1 MGVVKIAVT
10 FMKKLEQEPESYDE
24 KFTVLTKGVNIK
36 VKNWILERLGN
47 SNSILE
53 VGCGTGAL
61 AAKIALKG
69 NDILAIDKNV
79 QMINNAMKNYPSE
92 KDVKLIYQI
101 GTIRELP
108 ADEIS
113 KDFIVSTFMLSELG
127 PFEQQIFLRSAWKI
141 LKPGGKLIIGAEF
154 VPSGFW
160 KIIFKIKRWWYKKKL
175 RIQRIPSTSLVKW
188 FFSYIQPIGFKISA
202 EKIWKHG
209 SIRALELEKVEVLD
223 RDGAGYYRPSQRRF
237 KGLRSQMQIY
247 KCIFTGQVDHIPIE
261 PGIYQSGNPD
271 EKSPI
276 IVTANYIYTYI
287 EVMRALKGIDAWVL
301 CVDSKGINVWC
312 AARGDNFGNKQ
323 VIEAVEASGI
333 TEITTKKTLVLPQL
347 SAGGVAAPLIKS
359 ESPSF
364 PFNILYGPVW
374 AKYLPQYLEER
385 PAKKPDK
392 WKLAKFTIS
401 HRLRAFLTHTSFLL
415 RKIFLI
421 PSIGLL
427 ILLIGLSF
435 FNPIW
440 IDKFWRVGEIWLWII
455 LTNALIA
462 FIFPLTNFTR
472 CFIKKGIVYGI
483 LNVVILGS
491 LTWLIHDSIF
501 VSLWSMGLYFWFAFF
516 FTMSFSGYSMAT
528 SPGEIQEE
536 YPTFMKINLPLLI
549 VGLILAGVGFVLF

>member
-1 MGVVKIAVT
+1 MR
-10 FMKKLEQEPESYDE
+10 KLEQEPDTYDE
-24 KFTVLTKGVNIK
+24 KFTALTKGVNIK
-36 VKNWILERLGN
+36 VKNWILERIGK
-47 SNSILE
+47 SQSILE
-53 VGCGTGAL
+53 VGCGTGDL
-61 AAKIALKG
+61 ATKMALKG
-69 NDILAIDKNV
+69 NDVLAIDKNF
-79 QMINNAMKNYPSE
+79 QMINNAMKNYPTE
-92 KDVKLIYQI
+92 KDAKLIYQI

-108 ADEIS
+108 AEENS
-113 KDFIVSTFMLSELG
+113 KDLLVSTFMLSELG
-127 PFEQQIFLRSAWKI
+127 PFEQQIFLRNAWKI
-141 LKPGGKLIIGAEF
+141 LKPGGKVLIGAEF

-175 RIQRIPSTSLVKW
+175 RRVRIPSTSLVKW
-188 FFSYIQPIGFKISA
+188 FFDYIEPIGFKISA
-202 EKIWKHG
+202 EELWKHG
-209 SIRALELEKVEVLD
+209 SIRAIEFEKVEDLNNN
-223 RDGAGYYRPSQRRF
+223 RAGYYRPSHRKS
-237 KGLRSQMQIY
+237 KGFRSQMQIY
-247 KCIFTGQVDHIPIE
+247 KSIFTGQVDHLPIE

-287 EVMRALKGIDAWVL
+287 KVMRALKGVDAWVL

-333 TEITTKKTLVLPQL
+333 TELTTRKTLILPQL

-359 ESPSF
+359 ESPNF

-374 AKYLPQYLEER
+374 AKHLPRYLEER

-401 HRLRAFLTHTSFLL
+401 HRLRAFITHTTFLL
-415 RKIFLI
+415 RKIFLL
-421 PSIGLL
+421 PTIGLL
-427 ILLIGLSF
+427 ILLFGLSF

-462 FIFPLTNFTR
+462 FFFPLTNFTR

-483 LNVVILGS
+483 LNVAIIGS
-491 LTWLIHDSIF
+491 LTWLIHDSILL
-501 VSLWSMGLYFWFAFF
+501 SLWSIGLYFWFAFF

-536 YPTFMKINLPLLI
+536 YPTFTKINLPLLI